1 MRDEKRT
8 WFGDSS
14 IFWTQLLYAANQSK
28 LRAVWGCSSPLENI
42 LCLWAFPAAP
52 CGHRSHGMV
61 QCCYLGKPHSFSHH
75 CPHLHAPRCPA
86 LFFVCFWFA
95 VFNLDFL
102 FFYLTLFILFFN
114 FTFGFHISNVPIS
127 LILFVVCFCLIPVIP
142 LDHQPGSHL
151 LQCHYFLSQPRSLH
165 TKLPIC
171 TLPALSSVHGCGGPA
186 EHALADRNSAD
197 LCPAR
202 PLPASSHRL
211 PTRLPR

>member
-1 MRDEKRT
+1 MWPQVPRHGTVLLLRQT
-8 WFGDSS
+8 TLLFPSLSS
-14 IFWTQLLYAANQSK
+14 PP
-28 LRAVWGCSSPLENI
+28 CSSV
-42 LCLWAFPAAP
+42 
-52 CGHRSHGMV
+52 S
-61 QCCYLGKPHSFSHH
+61 CCVL
-75 CPHLHAPRCPA
+75 
-86 LFFVCFWFA
+86 CFWFA

-102 FFYLTLFILFFN
+102 FFYLTLFYSFFFN
-114 FTFGFHISNVPIS
+114 FTFGCHFFQRTHLPHFF
-127 LILFVVCFCLIPVIP
+127 FVVCFCLIPVIP